1 MDKLSQL
8 ASLKVSS
15 ATLMAEPNARLS
27 DAGVETDV
35 DLLVVG
41 DIIKVING

>member
-1 MDKLSQL
+1 MKEGAQ
-8 ASLKVSS
+8 
-15 ATLMAEPNARLS
+15 LS